1 MGYAMQATGGVF
13 HFNLTSALQLK
24 SIVMQKPQMIKYAS
38 SYGDFVLC
46 DGTHNVSMYVLKL
59 MPFTVVDCLGRN
71 VLCGVALDESENS
84 ESVKLGLELCQLH
97 AAGSTLMTDGGSAY
111 PGVASDLGMVH
122 ILCTKHFEDVILK
135 GCTGLGALAKSFKAD
150 CTSLL
155 YTTMSEVEFQ
165 TRFDVAEAKYGVA
178 KEPAKALLSISR
190 HKEKV
195 CRAFTGSV
203 FTCSSLATQRGES
216 MNSVIKENGFKKKEL
231 RRFNLLQLAEHL
243 WSIFQRQEI
252 KACDELVTLL
262 VAKRR
267 WSNYVDGLWR
277 ANVLKAETLPHVT
290 EVGGIWY
297 VSGSHFDDVADAAHR
312 IQDSMCRNL
321 SENAVA
327 STPHTYRLF
336 MANLSTWV
344 DGFRQSG
351 YSGGLEPFTMPQ
363 YTSPP
368 ELIDVV
374 DETRQA
380 AANAVRGV
388 APPQKS
394 SEKSKSCAN
403 KSVLSYRTGHPRK
416 RKRTVSAP
424 SSATQE
430 ARPPSES
437 SVSSRGR
444 LQRAKQFDN
453 FVV

>member
-1 MGYAMQATGGVF
+1 MWRKQ
-13 HFNLTSALQLK
+13 
-24 SIVMQKPQMIKYAS
+24 SI
-38 SYGDFVLC
+38 
-46 DGTHNVSMYVLKL
+46 
-59 MPFTVVDCLGRN
+59 
-71 VLCGVALDESENS
+71 
-84 ESVKLGLELCQLH
+84 
-97 AAGSTLMTDGGSAY
+97 
-111 PGVASDLGMVH
+111 
-122 ILCTKHFEDVILK
+122 
-135 GCTGLGALAKSFKAD
+135 
-150 CTSLL
+150 
-155 YTTMSEVEFQ
+155 
-165 TRFDVAEAKYGVA
+165 A

-190 HKEKV
+190 YKEKV

-312 IQDSMCRNL
+312 IVLGQEGGHPSCDCYEFKSSKIPCAGICQVFCRIDAPLLCLANLHPRWRLESHPMYSSALCRLNINDPAARPSDAANSVLNSTSNTPAIARGVSMQSYEKVKVPATTGERIMKIRDMCTRI
-321 SENAVA
+321 ENAVA

-344 DGFRQSG
+344 DGLRQSG

-388 APPQKS
+388 APPKKS